1 VRRWYTVI
9 VFGVVAACGRQPDPA
24 AIRAELSRVDSLFA
38 QETARDRAA
47 GWARHFAPNGVMVH
61 PGGTIEGRTA
71 ILDAMTR
78 AFADTSFVLTWAP
91 TAASASPD
99 GRLGYTVGR
108 YESRQRSAGGTLERE
123 TGTYV
128 TIWRRQEDG
137 TWQVVL
143 DIGNPDPTPRTES

>member
-1 VRRWYTVI
+1 MLRRYALI
-9 VFGVVAACGRQPDPA
+9 VLVVVAGCGRRPDPA
-24 AIRAELSRVDSLFA
+24 IVRAELTRADSIFA

-61 PGGTIEGRTA
+61 PGGTIEGRAA
-71 ILDAMTR
+71 IRDAMTR
-78 AFADTSFVLTWAP
+78 AFADTSFVLSWTP
-91 TAASASPD
+91 TTATASPD

-108 YESRQRSAGGTLERE
+108 YESRRRNADGSVARE

-128 TIWRRQEDG
+128 TIWGRQADG

-143 DIGNPDPTPRTES
+143 DIGNPDPPPPSGS